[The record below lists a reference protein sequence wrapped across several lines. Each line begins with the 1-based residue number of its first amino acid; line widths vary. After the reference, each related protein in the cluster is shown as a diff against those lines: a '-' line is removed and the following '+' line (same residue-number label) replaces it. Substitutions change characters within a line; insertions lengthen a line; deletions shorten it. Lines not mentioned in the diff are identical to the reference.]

1 MSVMVIAV
9 AAFSSAALRS
19 RPVLLRA
26 PAVPRSA
33 ATSLIR
39 CVCDDTGPP
48 GASVSGVLYSA
59 ADAPTV
65 RLFTKSGCTLC
76 DVAKGV
82 LADAAAERPHTLEAV
97 DITDADK
104 GEWYEKYKYDIP
116 VLHIDGA
123 YWAKHRITLDE
134 SLEALAA
141 ASEGTFEPRKGEP
154 DAGRLERK

>member
-1 MSVMVIAV
+1 M
-9 AAFSSAALRS
+9 
-19 RPVLLRA
+19 
-26 PAVPRSA
+26 
-33 ATSLIR
+33 
-39 CVCDDTGPP
+39 
-48 GASVSGVLYSA
+48 SGVLYSA

-123 YWAKHRITLDE
+123 YWAKHRCANARSHLIRSSLHALMRSSAPGRRITLDE